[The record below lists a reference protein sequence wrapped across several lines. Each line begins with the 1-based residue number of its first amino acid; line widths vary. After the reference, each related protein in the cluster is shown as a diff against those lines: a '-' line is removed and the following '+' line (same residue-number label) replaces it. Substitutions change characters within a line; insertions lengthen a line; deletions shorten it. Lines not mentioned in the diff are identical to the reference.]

1 MYRASPRAGSTEW
14 KCTLRQF
21 FLNRNPPQTLT
32 LPRRMAEDDS
42 AWRKWLSWL
51 YNSSV
56 AVTSRV
62 RSGRATSRTTPPIIY
77 ITGVGMGP
85 NPSPGIGVA
94 RCIRASGSDGGD
106 ILPSGSGTIRD
117 AQLVALDKW
126 RAAGSGMWVD
136 WVHAMH
142 GATMHANTLFR
153 TGI

>member
-1 MYRASPRAGSTEW
+1 
-14 KCTLRQF
+14 
-21 FLNRNPPQTLT
+21 
-32 LPRRMAEDDS
+32 MADDDS
-42 AWRKWLSWL
+42 AVRKWLSWL

-62 RSGRATSRTTPPIIY
+62 RPGRATPRKPPPIIY

-85 NPSPGIGVA
+85 NPSPGVGVA

-106 ILPSGSGTIRD
+106 ILLSSMLRSGTVRD

-136 WVHAMH
+136 WMHVVAMH
-142 GATMHANTLFR
+142 LVTMHAKTLFVPV
-153 TGI
+153 